1 MTTTISSSTA
11 LYGGIEGGGTKF
23 VCVIGSG
30 PDDIRAEARINTT
43 TPAETLNEVIAFFR
57 ESQFSIKALGIGS
70 FGPVDPDPNSPNWG
84 YITQTPKLPWRNTDF
99 AGAMKRGLNVPIAFD
114 TDVNVAAYGEYI
126 YGAAQGLNTFVYLTI
141 GTGIGGG
148 GLIHGKLM
156 HGLIHPE
163 TGHMLIPHDK
173 QRDPYPGCCPSHG
186 DCWEGLANGP
196 ALWDRWKVDP
206 STLPP
211 DHEAWKLEAHYIA
224 LALANIIYAISP
236 QRIILGGGVMDQAFL
251 FPMIRQEVQQ
261 LLNNYIVSDA
271 IQKRIDEYI
280 VPPALGSRSGRI
292 GAIAL
297 ARQLIA

>member
-1 MTTTISSSTA
+1 MTTPNTPA

-30 PDDIRAEARINTT
+30 PDDIRAEARIDTT
-43 TPAETLNEVIAFFR
+43 TPAETLDKVIAFFR
-57 ESQFSIKALGIGS
+57 ESPHPIQALGIGS
-70 FGPVDPDPNSPNWG
+70 FGPVDPDPASPTWG
-84 YITQTPKLPWRNTDF
+84 HITMTPKLAWRNTDV
-99 AGAMKRGLNVPIAFD
+99 AGAMKRGLNMPIAFD

-126 YGAAQGLNTFVYLTI
+126 YGAAQGLDTFVYLTI

-156 HGLIHPE
+156 HGLMHPE
-163 TGHMLIPHDK
+163 TGHLRIPHDW

-196 ALWDRWKVDP
+196 ALWGRWKVDP
-206 STLPP
+206 ATLPP
-211 DHEAWKLEAHYIA
+211 GHEAWTLEAHYIA
-224 LALANIIYAISP
+224 LALANIIYTLSP

-251 FPMIRQEVQQ
+251 FPMIRREVQAI
-261 LLNNYIVSDA
+261 LNGYIVSDM
-271 IQKRIDEYI
+271 ILKRIDDYI
-280 VPPALGSRSGRI
+280 VPPALGNRSGRL

-297 ARQLIA
+297 AKQMAA

>member
-1 MTTTISSSTA
+1 MTTTNPA

-30 PDDIRAEARINTT
+30 PDDIRAEARIDTT
-43 TPAETLNEVIAFFR
+43 TPAETLDKVIAFFR
-57 ESQFSIKALGIGS
+57 ESPHRIQALGIGS
-70 FGPVDPDPNSPNWG
+70 FGPVDPNPTSPTWG
-84 YITQTPKLPWRNTDF
+84 YITMTPKLPWRNTDF
-99 AGAMKRGLNVPIAFD
+99 AGVMKRGLNVPIAFD
-114 TDVNVAAYGEYI
+114 TDVNVAAYGEYVH
-126 YGAAQGLNTFVYLTI
+126 GAAQGLDTFVYLTI

-163 TGHMLIPHDK
+163 TGHLRIPHDW

-196 ALWDRWKVDP
+196 ALWGRWKVDP
-206 STLPP
+206 STLPA

-224 LALANIIYAISP
+224 LALANIIYTLSP
-236 QRIILGGGVMDQAFL
+236 QRLILGGGVMDQTFL

-261 LLNNYIVSDA
+261 ILNGYIVSDM
-271 IQKRIDEYI
+271 IFDRIDEYI
-280 VPPALGSRSGRI
+280 VPPALGNRSGRV

-297 ARQLIA
+297 AQHMAA